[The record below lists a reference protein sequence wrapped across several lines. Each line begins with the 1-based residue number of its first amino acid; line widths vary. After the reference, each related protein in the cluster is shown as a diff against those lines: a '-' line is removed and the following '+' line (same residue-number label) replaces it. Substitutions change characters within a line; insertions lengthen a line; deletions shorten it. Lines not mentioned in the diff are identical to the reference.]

1 MTKADLTPQEREAL
15 RAFVTY
21 LYETISDRLE
31 AVALFGSKVRGDS
44 HSHSDIDV
52 LVILAREDRDLR
64 RTILKRAARIS
75 LEHDVL
81 LSPRV
86 IGLERWKQLRGFSLY
101 RNITTESAGL
111 DVVGGDLVL
120 KPGESAFG
128 AVAS

>member
-1 MTKADLTPQEREAL
+1 VTKADLTPQERKAL

-21 LYETISDRLE
+21 LHDTISDRLG

-44 HSHSDIDV
+44 HSYSIDV

-101 RNITTESAGL
+101 RNITKESAGL
-111 DVVGGDLVL
+111 DVVGGDLIL
-120 KPGESAFG
+120 KPGESAVR
-128 AVAS
+128 AVVS

>member
-1 MTKADLTPQEREAL
+1 MKKKDLTPQERKAL

-21 LYETISDRLE
+21 LQDTISDQLE

-52 LVILAREDRDLR
+52 LVILACEDRALR

-101 RNITTESAGL
+101 RNITKESAGL
-111 DVVGGDLVL
+111 DVVGGDLAL
-120 KPGESAFG
+120 ETTESTFR
-128 AVAS
+128 AVA